1 MIPTVLVFFFAFW
14 GHSKKKTLFGMIPQ
28 ARKRWNMKIE
38 KSEDS
43 QDKESEDKSWSGI
56 LGELRITL

>member
-1 MIPTVLVFFFAFW
+1 
-14 GHSKKKTLFGMIPQ
+14 MIPQ